1 MTQARFAKELRFVA
15 LICLSSVC
23 SSTTGAEGKSAPD
36 VTLRS
41 LDDVIRSSNS
51 FQIARTFC
59 HVQSRQDRSRSLL
72 ALQQRF
78 EIRERR
84 MRCTAATGSVSAAT
98 ASRFQLPL
106 VFIVVAV
113 QA

>member
-1 MTQARFAKELRFVA
+1 VKAKSVAEWNAFAFQFHRTLFVR
-15 LICLSSVC
+15 SN
-23 SSTTGAEGKSAPD
+23 PD
-36 VTLRS
+36 
-41 LDDVIRSSNS
+41 
-51 FQIARTFC
+51 
-59 HVQSRQDRSRSLL
+59 QDRSRPLF
-72 ALQQRF
+72 AIQQRF

-84 MRCTAATGSVSAAT
+84 MGRTAASGSVGAAT

>member
-1 MTQARFAKELRFVA
+1 VRTIIDRAKLELREVCDERPLGLALCGGSGSNSVDERNACQFHRTLFV
-15 LICLSSVC
+15 
-23 SSTTGAEGKSAPD
+23 
-36 VTLRS
+36 
-41 LDDVIRSSNS
+41 SSNPD
-51 FQIARTFC
+51 
-59 HVQSRQDRSRSLL
+59 QDRSRPLF
-72 ALQQRF
+72 AIQQRL

-84 MRCTAATGSVSAAT
+84 MGRTAASGSVSAAT